1 MSELASS
8 TTRSDSRTQRS
19 DGAGLPRD
27 LTVVAPGE
35 AAWFTVVVPTRNE
48 ADNVG
53 PLLTRLRDAMRDAV
67 CEVLFVDDSTDD
79 TPLAIE
85 RAARSCGLPVRL
97 LHRPPEDRLGGL
109 GGAVVAGLRHAR
121 GTWAVVM
128 DADLQHPPELAPRLA
143 AVGQARQLD
152 LVAGSRYIG
161 SGEADGLGGT
171 YRHLVSTGS
180 TVCAKSIFP
189 RRLSRLSDPMS
200 GFFAVRLAA
209 LDLSRL
215 RPDGFKILLEIAV
228 RHPRLRVAE
237 VPFVFGDRASGES
250 KASVA
255 EGMRYVRQVARLR
268 AAVFSAQLRRSST
281 TSLSLRL
288 RRLILFGAV
297 GVSGIGVNTAALWL
311 FSSSVLVLHYLLAA
325 VIATEAS
332 TTWNFLLT
340 ETVVFRGPK
349 PGSRWGRGVK
359 FYLVNHAALL
369 LRLPLLA
376 LLVQGIGMHVLTGNL
391 VTLVMLFLVRFAI
404 ADSAIYA
411 REPEATE
418 AEPMRIIVSLA
429 APASAAADQLHARPG
444 SVRPGSNYLQ
454 YRYRVDGIG
463 TIGSQVM
470 LRELEYFR
478 AQSLGGSFD
487 LEIRVGHVGRGTPRS
502 RARLTQFSSPPGLSY
517 EEHFGRLGANFQV
530 EIGQRISVTVS
541 PMLAHSPHVVYTNI
555 IEALLRFMAASSG
568 RILLHSACLDLNGRG
583 LLMSARTDTGKTGTV
598 LRLVRERGAGFLSD
612 DMTILSANGIATC
625 FPKPLTISQHT
636 LRAVQAGDLTHA
648 EWRHLRVQ
656 SRLHSRDGRAVG
668 MMLARLNVPI
678 MGFNAITQ
686 RIVPPPKYNVDRLVP
701 CNVVQSVPVS
711 ELFVIER
718 GPELLADI
726 PFAVALETLIINTDD
741 AYGFPP
747 FRQMAPSIVIGADD
761 YQDLRAKEKAILAEA
776 LGHIRARRL
785 ATDDFSWAD
794 RIPALV
800 AERDRT
806 CQTAGAVATA
816 AEWAK

>member
-1 MSELASS
+1 MSELIG
-8 TTRSDSRTQRS
+8 TTTGSDR
-19 DGAGLPRD
+19 AGLAGARSAGRPRD

-35 AAWFTVVVPTRNE
+35 AAWFTIVVPTRNE
-48 ADNVG
+48 VDNVG
-53 PLLTRLRDAMRDAV
+53 SLLARLHDAVGEEV

-85 RAARSCGLPVRL
+85 RAARTCGLPVRL
-97 LHRPPEDRLGGL
+97 LHRPPEDRRGGL

-143 AVGQARQLD
+143 SVGQARQLD
-152 LVAGSRYIG
+152 LVGGSRYIG
-161 SGEADGLGGT
+161 GGKAAGLGGT
-171 YRHLVSTGS
+171 YRHLISTGS
-180 TVCAKSIFP
+180 TVWAKSLFP

-215 RPDGFKILLEIAV
+215 RPDGFKVLLEIAV

-237 VPFVFGDRASGES
+237 VPFVFGERAAGES
-250 KASVA
+250 KASVT
-255 EGMRYVRQVARLR
+255 EGMRYVRQIARLR
-268 AAVFSAQLRRSST
+268 TAVFGAQLRRSST

-288 RRLILFGAV
+288 RRLGLFGAV
-297 GVSGIGVNTAALWL
+297 GVSGIGVNTATLWL
-311 FSSSVLVLHYLLAA
+311 LSTGLAGLHYLLAA

-340 ETVVFRGPK
+340 ETVVFSGPK
-349 PGSRWGRGVK
+349 PGSRSGRFVK
-359 FYLVNHAALL
+359 FYTINHAALL

-376 LLVQGIGMHVLTGNL
+376 FLVQGIGMHVLAGNL
-391 VTLVMLFLVRFAI
+391 VTLVMLFLARFAI

-411 REPEATE
+411 REPGPAE
-418 AEPMRIIVSLA
+418 AEPMRIIVALGLPA
-429 APASAAADQLHARPG
+429 TTAPDSPPARPHPT
-444 SVRPGSNYLQ
+444 RPGSNYLQ

-478 AQSLGGSFD
+478 AQSLGGNFD
-487 LEIRVGHVGRGTPRS
+487 LEIRVGPVGSGAPRS

-517 EEHFGRLGANFQV
+517 EEHLGRLGANFRV
-530 EIGQRISVTVS
+530 EIGERISMTVS

-555 IEALLRFMAASSG
+555 VEALLRFMSASSG
-568 RILLHSACLDLNGRG
+568 RILLHSACLDLDGCG

-612 DMTILSANGIATC
+612 DMTILSASGVARC

-636 LRAVQAGDLTHA
+636 LRAVQADELTAA
-648 EWRHLRVQ
+648 EWRRLRLQ

-678 MGFNAITQ
+678 MGFNAMTQ

-701 CNVVQSVPVS
+701 CNVVQSVAVS

-718 GPELLADI
+718 GPERLADL
-726 PFAVALETLIINTDD
+726 PFADALETLIVNTDD

-761 YQDLRAKEKAILAEA
+761 YQVLRTKERAILAEA
-776 LGHIRARRL
+776 LGHIRTRRL

-800 AERDRT
+800 AECDL
-806 CQTAGAVATA
+806 AGRPVGAAADVAG
-816 AEWAK
+816 